1 MKLPRDLSGSEL
13 VQVLCRT
20 WGYRVIHQEGSHVI
34 LETDTP
40 AHHRLAVPAHRS
52 LRVGTLN
59 AILRAVATHKGVVR
73 DEILQSLS

>member
-13 VQVLCRT
+13 VQVLCRA
-20 WGYRVIHQEGSHVI
+20 WGYRVIHQEGSHII
-34 LETDTP
+34 LETDVP
-40 AHHRLAVPAHRS
+40 VHHRLAVPAHHS

-59 AILRAVATHKGVVR
+59 AILRAVATHKDINR